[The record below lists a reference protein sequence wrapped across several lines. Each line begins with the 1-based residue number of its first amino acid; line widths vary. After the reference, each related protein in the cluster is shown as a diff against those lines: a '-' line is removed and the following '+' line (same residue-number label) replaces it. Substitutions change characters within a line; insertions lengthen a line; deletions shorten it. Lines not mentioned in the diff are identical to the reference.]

1 MKSYILAILA
11 LLSCA
16 STALFTME
24 PAQLKLGGS
33 TQEWYKG
40 AVARKLTDPILLRYV
55 YATRNTQSPNILS
68 PKIISIHPGT
78 QFNPGVTKDYIWS
91 VMGTDTETLF
101 DEPYFS
107 MELFAQGDQELRP
120 KVVFRAPNNQVYQLN
135 FQKMSTYSKA
145 TPLYNAI
152 LERLTN
158 TSSHKDALQNTD
170 YKKILPAVKHYIE
183 TADQEE
189 KEAVDNLGYIVP
201 GEVLTVLADDNDV
214 YLSKGNK

>member
-1 MKSYILAILA
+1 MKSRFLA
-11 LLSCA
+11 LIAFLA
-16 STALFTME
+16 SSSTLFTME

-33 TQEWYKG
+33 TQGWYKG
-40 AVARKLTDPILLRYV
+40 ALDRKLADPILLRYV
-55 YATRNTQSPNILS
+55 YATRNAQSPNTLS

-78 QFNPGVTKDYIWS
+78 QFKPGVTKDYIWS

-107 MELFAQGDQELRP
+107 MALFAQGDQELRP

-135 FQKMSTYSKA
+135 FQKMSTYSQT

-152 LERLTN
+152 LERVTN
-158 TSSHKDALQNTD
+158 TSAYKEALQNAD
-170 YKKILPAVKHYIE
+170 YNKILPAIKHYIE
-183 TADQEE
+183 TADKQT
-189 KEAVDNLGYIVP
+189 KQPVSSLGYVVP
-201 GEVLTVLADDNDV
+201 GEVLTILADDKDV